1 MDNENMIERD
11 LYAEWNRS
19 RERSENYKR
28 RADEC
33 HVAGDPRTAHYYE
46 CLAHWAWTESVNI
59 LGVIYEF
66 ETGKEA
72 F

>member
-33 HVAGDPRTAHYYE
+33 KAAGDTRAADYYE
-46 CLAHWAWTESVNI
+46 RLAHLAWTQAVDI
-59 LGVIYEF
+59 LGLIYEF